1 MLALSGREIR
11 VRLME
16 KDIVR
21 RLVVSPL
28 LIPEEQCRDD
38 QASIDVRLGFEFALV
53 SPSSS
58 GHVDE
63 FEPPESEQ
71 VELSH
76 LYISTVKY
84 M

>member
-1 MLALSGREIR
+1 MPVLSGHEIR
-11 VRLME
+11 ARFLE
-16 KDIVR
+16 KEIER

-58 GHVDE
+58 G
-63 FEPPESEQ
+63 Q
-71 VELSH
+71 
-76 LYISTVKY
+76 
-84 M
+84 